1 MSAFLC
7 GIFFVTGA
15 ASLAFEALWF
25 HQTGLALGSSVWAT
39 SLVLAGFMGGLA
51 VGNAFAARVGD
62 RLPHP
67 LRTYAALEAAVAV
80 TGVVL
85 VFALPAVGAAL
96 TGLFGPLL
104 EQPWVV
110 NPLRF
115 AVAFVLL
122 LVPSTAMGAT
132 LPLLTQVL
140 SAREPSFGAI
150 LGRLYGWNTLG
161 AVAGVLIAEFAL
173 IEALGIRGTALVVGA
188 AGLAAAAAAT
198 ALATALP
205 APTTPR
211 APRETPSPPTDAG
224 AAETPSASSDTVRV
238 APWVVAAFVCGFALL
253 ALEVVWFRF
262 LLLFVLSESS
272 SFAAMLAVVL
282 VGIATGGMV
291 AGVLVRR
298 FPGFAAWGSPLAAL
312 AAICGVAS
320 YAAVPLVW
328 SDPTRTAMSGGEL
341 LRIALPLMLPVSLL
355 SGALFTVLGSAL
367 RRAAPSAARAAG
379 TLATA
384 NTLGAALGS
393 LVAGFALLPILGME
407 RSLFALCALYLVLA
421 VALLGVGGGPRRIAW
436 GSCAAALLLAALFP
450 FGAMHDVHLR
460 GSVERHQGPGGGV
473 LVGVRETPTETIAYL
488 ENHAFGEAHSHRLI
502 TNGYSMSA
510 SYVTA
515 RRYMKLYVYWPA
527 ALHPKLES
535 ALLISYGVGST
546 AKALTDTESLRHI
559 DIVDISRDVL
569 EMSDLVHPVAAEHPL
584 RDPRVT
590 VHIEDGRY
598 FLDATERR
606 YDLITGEPP
615 PPNVRGVVNLYTRE
629 HFERMRRRLAPGGI
643 ATYWLPIQS
652 LSDRATLSILRGFCE
667 AFADCSLWHGM
678 GGNLMMVGTRDAAG
692 PVDADHFAAQWE
704 QPRVAN
710 EMAGLGFED
719 PGQLGALFIGD
730 AAWLERLTRHTP
742 PLTDD
747 FPKRVHGIDNANER
761 YPPLRERF
769 WDVVAARERF
779 AQSPLIDGLWPPSWR
794 EASLGWF
801 ETQALINRFGNRF
814 FVERDSPFPEL
825 HEILSGTALRAPALW
840 MLGADADLGPVLD
853 RVLDRA
859 PTHPEAL
866 YFRGAQHLA
875 AREYAAAADAFARAE
890 AAPSVARN
898 AFRYRVYA
906 LCMAG
911 RCDEAGAAAQ
921 VRYARVAADESLPP
935 FWLWMRDTFDLDP
948 RRPTALSRR

>member
-1 MSAFLC
+1 MGALLC

-51 VGNAFAARVGD
+51 VGNAVAARVGD

-67 LRTYAALEAAVAV
+67 LRTYAALEAGVAV
-80 TGVVL
+80 TGIAL
-85 VFALPAVGAAL
+85 VYALPGVGGAL
-96 TGLFGPLL
+96 ARVFGPLL

-115 AVAFVLL
+115 AVAFGLL

-140 SAREPSFGAI
+140 AAREPSFGAI

-161 AVAGVLIAEFAL
+161 AVAGVLVAEFAL
-173 IEALGIRGTALVVGA
+173 IDGLGIRGTALAAGA
-188 AGLAAAAAAT
+188 AGLAAAGAAMLVAT
-198 ALATALP
+198 RLTTPGAP
-205 APTTPR
+205 APIDPP
-211 APRETPSPPTDAG
+211 AP
-224 AAETPSASSDTVRV
+224 AETARTVAETNGGV
-238 APWVVAAFVCGFALL
+238 APWVAAAFVSGFALL

-262 LLLFVLSESS
+262 LLLYVVSESS

-282 VGIATGGMV
+282 AGIATGG
-291 AGVLVRR
+291 LVGGALLRR
-298 FPGFAAWGSPLAAL
+298 DPVFAEWAAPVAAL
-312 AAICGVAS
+312 AAVCGVVS
-320 YAAVPLVW
+320 YAAVPFVW
-328 SDPTRTAMSGGEL
+328 SDPTRTANSGGEL
-341 LRIALPLMLPVSLL
+341 LRLALPLMFPVSLL
-355 SGALFTVLGSAL
+355 SGVLFTVLGAAL

-379 TLATA
+379 SLAFA

-393 LVAGFALLPILGME
+393 LVAGFALLPLLGME
-407 RSLFALCALYLVLA
+407 RSLFALCALYL
-421 VALLGVGGGPRRIAW
+421 AL
-436 GSCAAALLLAALFP
+436 AAALLLAGGAARRVGWAGCAAALVAAALFP
-450 FGAMHDVHLR
+450 FGAMRDVHLR
-460 GSVERHQGPGGGV
+460 GSVERHLGPGGGV

-488 ENHAFGEAHSHRLI
+488 ENHAFGEPHSHRLI

-527 ALHPKLES
+527 ALHPELES

-546 AKALTDTESLRHI
+546 AKALTDTESLRRI
-559 DIVDISRDVL
+559 DVVDISRDVL
-569 EMSDLVHPVAAEHPL
+569 EMSDLVHPVASEHPL
-584 RDPRVT
+584 RDPRVA

-598 FLDATERR
+598 YLEASERR

-629 HFERMRRRLAPGGI
+629 HFERVHRRLAPGGI

-652 LSDRATLSILRGFCE
+652 LSDRATLSILRGFCD

-678 GGNLMMVGTRDAAG
+678 GGNLMMVGTRDATG
-692 PVDADHFAAQWE
+692 PVDATHFAAQW
-704 QPRVAN
+704 QRPRVAA

-730 AAWLERLTRHTP
+730 AAWLERLTRNIP

-747 FPKRVHGIDNANER
+747 FPKRVLATDNANER

-779 AQSPLIDGLWPPSWR
+779 TQSPLIARLWPAPWR
-794 EASLGWF
+794 EAALDWF
-801 ETQALINRFGNRF
+801 ETQALINQFGNRF

-825 HEILSGTALRAPALW
+825 HEVLTGSRLRAPALW

-853 RVLDRA
+853 RVLARDPA
-859 PTHPEAL
+859 HPEAH
-866 YFRGAQHLA
+866 YFRGVHHLA
-875 AREYAAAADAFARAE
+875 AREWSAAAEVFAVAE
-890 AAPSVARN
+890 SAPNVARN

-911 RCDEAGAAAQ
+911 RCEEAAASARA
-921 VRYARVAADESLPP
+921 RYVRVAPDQSLPP
-935 FWLWMRDTFDLDP
+935 FWLWMRDTFSLDP
-948 RRPTALSRR
+948 RPPTALSRR